1 MAKTISDRLAKRK
14 CTEWLEK
21 SGFTDV
27 KPAKNESCDLIGKK
41 NGAKYYIEV
50 KYSSKEQGKFLGT
63 VMLTELF
70 QAINNKR
77 NYLFLVCRGQD
88 DSIDNWFFKLFSV
101 QDFIKC
107 CTLTTPIFLYHL
119 HPQSSHRHGDLTIPR
134 FEEATVLASE
144 KLIKEM
150 WKDFRRWKLKA

>member
-1 MAKTISDRLAKRK
+1 MVKAISDKLAKRK

-21 SGFTDV
+21 NGFTEV
-27 KPAKNESCDLIGKK
+27 KPAKNQSCDLVGKK
-41 NGAKYYIEV
+41 NGKGYYIEV

-88 DSIDNWFFKLFSV
+88 DSIDKWFFKLFNV

-119 HPQSSHRHGDLTIPR
+119 YPQGIRHHGDLTIPR

-144 KLIKEM
+144 KLIREM